1 MSLYSTV
8 SARPL
13 GGGLQS
19 PAGSLVDLE
28 LAAMVRGYKRTVAS
42 RYRALLEE
50 EVEGIATVPYLVS
63 PKIDGELWFM
73 ILDDGEAFLA
83 SPTGRVVS
91 GDLPVL
97 KEAKAAAGRAHP
109 RTVIAGELFA
119 LQKSGRPRCGDL
131 AAAMGGEAKAETG
144 RIAFAAFDSVTG
156 GHTESPVSMPEY
168 AERLESLR
176 RLFEGGKRAKAIK
189 TEAVASGADV
199 AGLFEQWVSGG
210 KGEGLIVRAL
220 DGSVVYKAKP
230 SINIDAVVIGYTESS
245 DGPNKVGA
253 MLMGLMRENGQIQ
266 VIGSCGNMPG
276 VQRIAFMKQLSEM
289 LVESNYRYAN
299 SKGALYRFVRPELV
313 IEVKL
318 TDIQGETSAGDRI
331 ERMVLDW
338 VDDGWRAVRQLPGA
352 SILHPVFVR
361 VREDKSV
368 NATDIRVAQVLERC
382 VVEALDSNAEPLVL
396 PKSEVLRREV
406 YVKTTKGV
414 DAVRKLVVWK
424 TNKEEV
430 DRACPAFV
438 VHFTDYSP
446 GRKDP
451 LKREV
456 RLAPDLATATEI
468 GDAMIAS
475 NIKKG
480 WALRE

>member
-8 SARPL
+8 GARAL

-19 PAGSLVDLE
+19 PAGSITEIE
-28 LAAMVRGYKRTVAS
+28 LAAMVRGYKRTIAS
-42 RYRALLEE
+42 RYRALLQEE
-50 EVEGIATVPYLVS
+50 IDGIATMPYLVS

-73 ILDDGEAFLA
+73 IFDDGEPFLA

-91 GDLPVL
+91 GDIPLLV
-97 KEAKAAAGRAHP
+97 EAKAAGKRAHA
-109 RTVIAGELFA
+109 RTVVAGELFA

-131 AAAMGGEAKAETG
+131 AAAMGGEAKAETK
-144 RIAFAAFDSVTG
+144 RMAFAAFDSITG
-156 GHTESPVSMPEY
+156 GFSESPVQMPEY
-168 AERLESLR
+168 TERLESLR

-189 TEAVASGADV
+189 TESVGSGSEVGA
-199 AGLFEQWVSGG
+199 LFEEWVAGG
-210 KGEGLIVRAL
+210 KGEGLVVRAH
-220 DGSVVYKAKP
+220 DNSIVYKAKP
-230 SINIDAVVIGYTESS
+230 SINIDAAVIGYTESS

-253 MLMGLMRENGQIQ
+253 MLMGLMRENGQFQ

-276 VQRIAFMKQLSEM
+276 AQRIAFMKQLTEM
-289 LVESNYRYAN
+289 HVESDYRYAN

-318 TDIQGETSAGDRI
+318 TDIQSETSAGDRI

-338 VDDGWRAVRQLPGA
+338 ADGGWKAVRQLPGA

-361 VREDKSV
+361 VREDKKV
-368 NATDIRVAQVLERC
+368 DATDIRVAQVLERC
-382 VVEALDSNAEPLVL
+382 LVEAIDSDAEPLIL
-396 PKSEVLRREV
+396 PKAEVLRREV
-406 YVKTTKGV
+406 YVKTVKGV
-414 DAVRKLVVWK
+414 DAVRKLLVWK
-424 TNKEEV
+424 TNKEEL
-430 DRACPAFV
+430 DAASPAFV
-438 VHFTDYSP
+438 VHFTDYSA

-456 RLAPDLATATEI
+456 RLAPDLETAQALA
-468 GDAMIAS
+468 DAMITA

-480 WALRE
+480 WELRE